1 VAPKRRRV
9 RVASALFAVL
19 GILALFVLDGAAG
32 GAAALAAMLMFIV
45 ACIEAL
51 RRQDADV
58 RRRSDRAGLAGW
70 FGGWF

>member
-1 VAPKRRRV
+1 VAF
-9 RVASALFAVL
+9 ALFVVL
-19 GILALFVLDGAAG
+19 GILALFVFDRAAG

-51 RRQDADV
+51 RRHAADV
-58 RRRSDRAGLAGW
+58 RRHSDRAGLAGW